1 VIACDCTPLEVCLDY
16 FQNPKSNFISVITAR
31 TLPGC
36 CHLQIKGFFSVC
48 RYAQIHS
55 EVMILSAWRTR
66 PAPLTITSAERR
78 AAKRNDI
85 YFYAGFIPSITKLYF
100 KVPSGMSK
108 LVSVKSHV
116 SI

>member
-1 VIACDCTPLEVCLDY
+1 FFVSLTSFMSFVAVMRHLIFTLFPYTPL
-16 FQNPKSNFISVITAR
+16 FRS
-31 TLPGC
+31 GC

-85 YFYAGFIPSITKLYF
+85 YFYAGFIPSITKLDF